1 MGKNTMIM
9 SMNIQILKTKITSNY
24 NRSNI
29 VKEKLFLCTPMD
41 DGICTNLTADTN
53 MMTEQVNQEV
63 GTEEVN

>member
-1 MGKNTMIM
+1 
-9 SMNIQILKTKITSNY
+9 
-24 NRSNI
+24 
-29 VKEKLFLCTPMD
+29 MD